1 MRQHREELLSSCK
14 VASSFRLFW
23 TACRACGPGEIR
35 VLSETQ
41 RGFGPWV
48 ISRQER
54 LGPRARAGRG
64 ARALGLSVAL
74 FKRPL
79 RPESGF
85 RAGLSG
91 PERREQKRLGARGI
105 QLSALDHIRSG
116 RSVAEVP
123 TLMQRV
129 EIHIDGWPR
138 ADWTVY
144 QEVRKVL
151 LDGR

>member
-1 MRQHREELLSSCK
+1 MRSESSQRPREAL
-14 VASSFRLFW
+14 VPGSFRGKSGS
-23 TACRACGPGEIR
+23 GPEQGPAAAPAPW
-35 VLSETQ
+35 
-41 RGFGPWV
+41 GFLLRFSSGHFG
-48 ISRQER
+48 Q
-54 LGPRARAGRG
+54 RAGS
-64 ARALGLSVAL
+64 AR
-74 FKRPL
+74 
-79 RPESGF
+79 
-85 RAGLSG
+85 GLSG

-105 QLSALDHIRSG
+105 QLSALDHIGSG